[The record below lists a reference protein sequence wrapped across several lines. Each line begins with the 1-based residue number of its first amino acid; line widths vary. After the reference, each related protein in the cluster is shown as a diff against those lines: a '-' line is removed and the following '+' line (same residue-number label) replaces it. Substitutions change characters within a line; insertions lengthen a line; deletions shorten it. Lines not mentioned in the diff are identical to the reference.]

1 MQRLLPD
8 HGSAVSYSPEA
19 RQVPPA
25 PRPLGEPYPLLVGL
39 YRVYRLVLKD
49 PRHFGRTEHAVV
61 RVEVVVVVL
70 GTVRFA
76 RVVARQLPVHTV
88 VSISSLHVVT
98 SGVLPRVVV
107 GLRRGEGDV
116 KIVTLLLDIVI
127 VRGEVNTP
135 ICVVLRQSRVYIHRV
150 GGQLVL
156 LAPHRTVFVDHNREA
171 VRGLFGRRGSG
182 PGDGALDGTAGWV
195 QVAVLGQVV
204 EGASVGGARILVS
217 TTMVDWF
224 RREMRLLLLSWRL
237 DQV

>member
-1 MQRLLPD
+1 MNWLAISLSLKCASLAQWVQRLLPD

-88 VSISSLHVVT
+88 AAKGGVFRYVHIWTCNMYRQVT
-98 SGVLPRVVV
+98 GR
-107 GLRRGEGDV
+107 
-116 KIVTLLLDIVI
+116 
-127 VRGEVNTP
+127 NMY
-135 ICVVLRQSRVYIHRV
+135 RQ
-150 GGQLVL
+150 
-156 LAPHRTVFVDHNREA
+156 
-171 VRGLFGRRGSG
+171 
-182 PGDGALDGTAGWV
+182 GTACTLRPIISGWV
-195 QVAVLGQVV
+195 L
-204 EGASVGGARILVS
+204 EVS
-217 TTMVDWF
+217 
-224 RREMRLLLLSWRL
+224 
-237 DQV
+237 